1 VLAPGDPCPDLT
13 LWRAPR
19 EAVSLRDLG
28 GGGGAT
34 LLLFYLFDWTG
45 T

>member
-1 VLAPGDPCPDLT
+1 MLAPGDSCPDLMV
-13 LWRAPR
+13 WRAPR
-19 EAVSLRDLG
+19 EAVSLRDL

>member
-1 VLAPGDPCPDLT
+1 VLAPGDPCPDVVV
-13 LWRAPR
+13 WRAPR
-19 EAVSLRDLG
+19 EGVSTRAL

>member
-1 VLAPGDPCPDLT
+1 LLGPGDPCPDLT
-13 LWRAPR
+13 VWRAPR
-19 EAVSLRDLG
+19 EAVSLHDL

>member
-1 VLAPGDPCPDLT
+1 VLAPGDPCPDVQV
-13 LWRAPR
+13 WRAPR
-19 EAVSLRDLG
+19 DSVSTLEL

>member
-1 VLAPGDPCPDLT
+1 MLRPGDPCPDVLVWT
-13 LWRAPR
+13 APR
-19 EAVSLRDLG
+19 ESASVRGL

>member
-1 VLAPGDPCPDLT
+1 VLGAGDPCPDVT
-13 LWRAPR
+13 VWRAPR
-19 EAVSLRDLG
+19 EAVSTRALG
-28 GGGGAT
+28 EGGAT